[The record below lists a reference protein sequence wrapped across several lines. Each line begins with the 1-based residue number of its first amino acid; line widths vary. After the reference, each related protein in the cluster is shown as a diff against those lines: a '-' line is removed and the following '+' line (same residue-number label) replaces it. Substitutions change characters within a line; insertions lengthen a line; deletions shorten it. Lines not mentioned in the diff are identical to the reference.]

1 MTQLFSSRALAAK
14 SGIMA
19 TADIKF
25 SVRIHQRGYSYQDL
39 REIWLAADRLGF
51 HSATLYD
58 LLNSPA
64 LECWTTLSALAVETS
79 RIRLTPLVLAN
90 TYRPPPLLAKMA
102 ATLDVISQG
111 RLELGIGAGGG
122 EDDHRASGYPY
133 PPIKTRVE
141 MLEESVDII
150 KRLWQE
156 PKVSHQGKH
165 YSLREAVVDP
175 KPVQK
180 PHPPVL
186 IGGHGQRFLM
196 RAVARH
202 ADICNIGFEMTL
214 EDYDAKLNNLKE
226 HCQRVGRDPAEIE
239 VSHNTRVFIA
249 ENPAEFDELVSSGA
263 VAAKTTSTA
272 YRESLGRAIAGTPA
286 QCRQQIQRLVDH
298 GITYFFLLFPE
309 PISVASLNLFAKEVM
324 PQFGRSESKDQ
335 G

>member
-1 MTQLFSSRALAAK
+1 
-14 SGIMA
+14 MA
-19 TADIKF
+19 FDVKF
-25 SVRIHQRGYSYQDL
+25 SIRIHQSGYSYQSL
-39 REIWLAADRLGF
+39 REIWMAADRLGF

-58 LLNSPA
+58 LLNAPA
-64 LECWTTLSALAVETS
+64 LECWTTLSALAAETN

-122 EDDHRASGYPY
+122 EADHRASGYTY
-133 PPIKTRVE
+133 PPMRTRVA

-165 YSLREAVVDP
+165 YSLQEATVDP

-180 PHPPVL
+180 PHPPIL
-186 IGGHGQRFLM
+186 IGGHGERFLM

-202 ADICNIGFEMTL
+202 ADICNIGFEL
-214 EDYDAKLNNLKE
+214 SLDDYDAKLEHLKE
-226 HCQRVGRDPAEIE
+226 HCQRVGRDPASIE
-239 VSHNTRVFIA
+239 VSHNTRVVIA
-249 ENPAEFDELVSSGA
+249 ENSNKFEEMVSQGAAAANTTPAE
-263 VAAKTTSTA
+263 
-272 YRESLGRAIAGTPA
+272 YRESLGRAIAGTPN
-286 QCRQQIQRLVDH
+286 QCRQQIQRLVDR

-309 PISVASLNLFAKEVM
+309 PVSLDSLTLFAQEVM
-324 PQFGRSESKDQ
+324 PHFFRPTGND
-335 G
+335 GT